1 MTNIYQTA
9 YDLINQYV
17 FGNTV
22 TVGEFPDLMC
32 VLGATA
38 MCAFAVAIPFIVVKK
53 VIDLLSR

>member
-17 FGNTV
+17 YGNTV
-22 TVGEFPDLMC
+22 VAGEFPDLMC

-38 MCAFAVAIPFIVVKK
+38 MCAFTVAVPFIVVKK
-53 VIDLLSR
+53 VIDVLSR

>member
-17 FGNTV
+17 FGNTAV
-22 TVGEFPDLMC
+22 IGEFPDLMC

-38 MCAFAVAIPFIVVKK
+38 MCAFTVAVPFIVIKK
-53 VIDLLSR
+53 GIDLICR